1 MKLSGRTFRVGDK
14 VMQIKNN
21 YDILWTKE
29 NGEDGMGVYNG
40 DIGIIKMI
48 DRPSKTLMIQFD
60 EREAAYLFEMAD
72 QIELA
77 YAVTV
82 HKSQGS
88 EFPAVILPVMGY
100 KSKMHYR
107 NLLYTA
113 VTRAKNQLIILGA
126 EPSIQYMVENDR
138 RTIRYTNLLEMLRGD
153 CEI

>member
-1 MKLSGRTFRVGDK
+1 
-14 VMQIKNN
+14 
-21 YDILWTKE
+21 
-29 NGEDGMGVYNG
+29 
-40 DIGIIKMI
+40 
-48 DRPSKTLMIQFD
+48 
-60 EREAAYLFEMAD
+60 MAD

-113 VTRAKNQLIILGA
+113 VTRAKSQLIILGV

>member
-1 MKLSGRTFRVGDK
+1 
-14 VMQIKNN
+14 
-21 YDILWTKE
+21 
-29 NGEDGMGVYNG
+29 
-40 DIGIIKMI
+40 
-48 DRPSKTLMIQFD
+48 
-60 EREAAYLFEMAD
+60 
-72 QIELA
+72 
-77 YAVTV
+77 
-82 HKSQGS
+82 
-88 EFPAVILPVMGY
+88 MGY